1 MYTTKC
7 GDAQKF
13 LVLALKAALA
23 NGVIVKEEKDLIRK
37 YCEDAAIDE
46 GKLPDESSISMD
58 ELDGYFAA
66 MDEESKIIIIK
77 EVLRVMIADH
87 RFDESE
93 CNFVYD
99 LAERIGIAEEELN
112 RLVST
117 I

>member
-7 GDAQKF
+7 GEAQKF
-13 LVLALKAALA
+13 LLLALKAAMA
-23 NGVIVKEEKDLIRK
+23 NGIIVKEERDLIRR
-37 YCEDAAIDE
+37 YCEEAGIDE
-46 GKLPDESSISMD
+46 SKLPDESSITMD
-58 ELDGYFAA
+58 ELDDHFAA
-66 MDEESKIIIIK
+66 LDEDSKKAIIR

-99 LAERIGIAEEELN
+99 LAGRIGIAEEDLN
-112 RLVST
+112 QLVAA

>member
-7 GDAQKF
+7 GEAQKF
-13 LVLALKAALA
+13 LVLAVKAAMA
-23 NGVIVKEEKDLIRK
+23 NGIIVKEERNLIRR
-37 YCEDAAIDE
+37 YCEEAATDE
-46 GKLPDESSISMD
+46 SRLPDESSISMD
-58 ELDGYFAA
+58 ELDDYFAA
-66 MDEESKIIIIK
+66 MDEDSKKAILK

-99 LAERIGIAEEELN
+99 LCGRIGIAEEELN
-112 RLVST
+112 RIVAA